1 MASHWYWGATGGR
14 ERISFALLTCFAAAV
29 PACCIAAAAFFS
41 LLIEAVVNP
50 AIAARTDWIS
60 DAHLLFDADN
70 RALSE
75 LSCRISAAERQSLT
89 ANPPVKATAASTAMI
104 IAVIAGLIICRNR
117 WLEMGRG
124 SKKRP
129 VYPRVVRAHGH
140 ACPRGRRLSYLC
152 ARNKKTRSRRVLA
165 VSVIPLIYY
174 CLLSKPEREVS

>member
-1 MASHWYWGATGGR
+1 MASHWYGGATGGR

-89 ANPPVKATAASTAMI
+89 ANPPIKATAASTAMI

-117 WLEMGRG
+117 WLEMGRC

-129 VYPRVVRAHGH
+129 GYPRVG
-140 ACPRGRRLSYLC
+140 ACS
-152 ARNKKTRSRRVLA
+152 RSRLPAGSSIV
-165 VSVIPLIYY
+165 VSDVREIK
-174 CLLSKPEREVS
+174 KPARGGFWQYQ